1 MDHEEYT
8 IPTSSDPFVR
18 LLERIKLCT
27 EVVQEIH
34 YLLEPSENS
43 EEKADLLLAVEGLTF
58 ETLDLMQTTK
68 HYVWGDPL
76 DEEDEE

>member
-1 MDHEEYT
+1 MDSEEFT
-8 IPTSSDPFVR
+8 IPTSSDPFLR

-34 YLLEPSENS
+34 YVLEPSEDA
-43 EEKADLLLAVEGLTF
+43 EAKADLLLAVEGLTF
-58 ETLDLMQTTK
+58 EVLDLMQTTK

-76 DEEDEE
+76 DDEEE